1 MRGPLPVLT
10 GREFETLLRAAKGG
24 NGRALDSLYRDLNP
38 LLRRFFTARAS
49 TAVDDLTQDTW
60 LSVAEGL
67 DRFEGDAAGF
77 RSWLFTIAYRRLAD
91 HHRRSSRRRE
101 TAAEPETLLALAPH
115 IEQVDNAA
123 MAEALQ
129 GMIDGLSDDQADIVL
144 LRIVGGL
151 EVEQV
156 AAIVGKSPGAVRVA
170 QHRALQ
176 RLAKGVVPDM
186 AAS

>member
-1 MRGPLPVLT
+1 MT
-10 GREFETLLRAAKGG
+10 GREFDVLLASAKAGDH
-24 NGRALDSLYRDLNP
+24 RALDALYRDLNP

-49 TAVDDLTQDTW
+49 TAVDDLSQDTW
-60 LSVAEGL
+60 LSVAEGI
-67 DRFEGDAAGF
+67 DRFEGDAPGF

-101 TAAEPETLLALAPH
+101 TAAEPEMLLALSPGF
-115 IEQVDNAA
+115 EQVDHAA

-129 GMIDGLSDDQADIVL
+129 GMIDGLSEDQADIVL

-176 RLAKGVVPDM
+176 RLAKGFVPDM

>member
-1 MRGPLPVLT
+1 MND
-10 GREFETLLRAAKGG
+10 REFETLLASAKAGDQ
-24 NGRALDSLYRDLNP
+24 RALDSLYRDLNP
-38 LLRRFFTARAS
+38 LLRKFFSVRAS

-60 LSVAEGL
+60 LSVAEGI
-67 DRFEGDAAGF
+67 DRFEGDAGGF

-101 TAAEPETLLALAPH
+101 TSAEPEMLLALAPYT
-115 IEQVDNAA
+115 EQVDHAA
-123 MAEALQ
+123 MAEALR
-129 GMIDGLSDDQADIVL
+129 GLIDGLSDDQADIVM